1 MCCSPTVCCGG
12 PAERTAYRIAV
23 LREEPGRSGSRYL
36 PEHVQPGSVPAAVRN
51 VADAEDQRADE
62 PFAAMKRSGSLVDWR
77 TGLTAAERI
86 KDVPGNHFSM
96 VEGEVS
102 STALAVQEWLA
113 SKAS

>member
-1 MCCSPTVCCGG
+1 
-12 PAERTAYRIAV
+12 
-23 LREEPGRSGSRYL
+23 
-36 PEHVQPGSVPAAVRN
+36 
-51 VADAEDQRADE
+51 
-62 PFAAMKRSGSLVDWR
+62 MKRSGSLVDWR